1 MKIHEYNEMMAY
13 LTRPAVNRTGYGE
26 GDLVRKNEL
35 KNVDNIYK
43 YRKFFNSSISNYF
56 LKNVLPGYHENLKR
70 HLGINAIY
78 LSNLWFQIYRKGDFH
93 GKHTHEKTHFTNVF
107 YICLPNKK
115 LITKINKPKP
125 EIIDAEE
132 GTIITFPGF
141 YEHESPVNN
150 TEDEKIIISF
160 NIDIHSYLD

>member
-1 MKIHEYNEMMAY
+1 MIISYKVPNFSKVKHELLKLIKKIPETPFVEGTNKISHTDYLIENKQEEY
-13 LTRPAVNRTGYGE
+13 
-26 GDLVRKNEL
+26 
-35 KNVDNIYK
+35 
-43 YRKFFNSSISNYF
+43 SNYF
-56 LKNVLPGYHENLKR
+56 FKNVLPGYHENLKR